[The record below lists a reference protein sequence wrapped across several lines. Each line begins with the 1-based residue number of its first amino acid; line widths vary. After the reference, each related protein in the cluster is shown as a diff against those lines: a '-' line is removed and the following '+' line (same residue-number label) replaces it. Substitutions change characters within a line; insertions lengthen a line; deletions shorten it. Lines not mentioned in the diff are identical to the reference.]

1 MGSFS
6 ISPAELYARIGTA
19 DAPLIFDVCKCED
32 YDQLPR
38 LIPGARWRDH
48 QRTEQWI
55 NEIPHNRMG
64 GSQVVLSCVKG
75 LKVSQ
80 AAAAELRL
88 RGINATIL
96 EGGSLG
102 WVKAGYP
109 TIKKAGVLGGIGN
122 RDSRASRW
130 VTRIQP
136 KIDRIACPWLISR
149 FLDPAARFFY
159 VASDQVVNA
168 GLELDAVPYDV
179 DGVEITHVG
188 PTCSFD
194 TLISHYDIHDPAL
207 NRVAL
212 IVRGADTARLD
223 LAPEAAG
230 LLAIS
235 LGNSKIAGPDD
246 HVALERGLAV
256 YDALYTWARFA
267 AGETH
272 NWPATK
278 PAV

>member
-1 MGSFS
+1 M
-6 ISPAELYARIGTA
+6 GTA

-48 QRTEQWI
+48 QRTGQWM
-55 NEIPHNRMG
+55 NEIPHNRLG

-75 LKVSQ
+75 MKVSQ

-96 EGGSLG
+96 EGGSLA
-102 WVKAGYP
+102 WVQAGYP

-194 TLISHYDIHDPAL
+194 TLISHYDIHHPAL
-207 NRVAL
+207 DRVAL

-235 LGNSKIAGPDD
+235 LGNSKMAGPDD